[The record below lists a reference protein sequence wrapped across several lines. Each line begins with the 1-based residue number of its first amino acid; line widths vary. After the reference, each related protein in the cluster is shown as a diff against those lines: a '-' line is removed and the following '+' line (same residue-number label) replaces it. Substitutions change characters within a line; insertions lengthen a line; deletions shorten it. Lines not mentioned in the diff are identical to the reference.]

1 MRSHGVRIEGIQVE
15 RPDTREERLKFHAA
29 LFAGPGVA
37 SMDYIRLS
45 HGSRPRFDEEFGPY
59 IDSQFSALADQNSG
73 LTLVELENLILQANK
88 VENQTITGD
97 LVRREKR
104 EMLKQE
110 SAGLLNVT
118 IPLETPSLRS
128 PTARADLERSSDWMV
143 GFSAFVMPA
152 QTQTSRCR

>member
-1 MRSHGVRIEGIQVE
+1 MLAEAADAINSVMRSHGVRIEGIQVE

-59 IDSQFSALADQNSG
+59 IDSQFSALADQTSG

-88 VENQTITGD
+88 VENRTITGD

-104 EMLKQE
+104 EMLK
-110 SAGLLNVT
+110 
-118 IPLETPSLRS
+118 
-128 PTARADLERSSDWMV
+128 
-143 GFSAFVMPA
+143 
-152 QTQTSRCR
+152 